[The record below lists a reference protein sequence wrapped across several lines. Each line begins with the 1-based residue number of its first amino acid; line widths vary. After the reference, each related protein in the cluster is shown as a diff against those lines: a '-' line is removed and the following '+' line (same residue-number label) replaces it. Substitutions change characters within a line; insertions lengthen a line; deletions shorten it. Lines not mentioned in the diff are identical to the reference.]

1 MFRFPIF
8 VLVLNSKKLGKNQT
22 IFMYLQKSQYFL
34 ACLWVKIIFGWQFAS
49 IWFVLSAYCLC
60 LCLNVF
66 RSSNSIFDLVITR
79 WIGRLAVKRMIEVK
93 TKHPNKVYC
102 QQNISKKTFEKILW
116 KEQIKFRKKYWISI
130 ESNQEL
136 KQTTEK
142 RRWKVVK
149 MSTMSATF
157 QAKFIGLVFCFH
169 FFLSIC
175 IVDKI

>member
-1 MFRFPIF
+1 MTICIHLICFIGILPLSMSQRISVVQFNFRFSHHS
-8 VLVLNSKKLGKNQT
+8 LNRSFGSQTNERSKK
-22 IFMYLQKSQYFL
+22 
-34 ACLWVKIIFGWQFAS
+34 
-49 IWFVLSAYCLC
+49 
-60 LCLNVF
+60 
-66 RSSNSIFDLVITR
+66 
-79 WIGRLAVKRMIEVK
+79 
-93 TKHPNKVYC
+93 KHPNKVYC